1 MSSNEHEAFNV
12 RKIRKLDAG
21 SSIFCAALAGATAV
35 FATGEELILLP
46 PDEGERRAAPHD
58 GAILCACA
66 DRRRVVTG
74 GDDGKVCATRPDG
87 ETSVLATDAKRR
99 WIDRVAVRDDLVA
112 WSAGKQAF
120 VQAPGADISSLDLP
134 SSVGGLAF
142 GPDETLAIAHYNG
155 VTLWHPLS
163 GVAPTLLE
171 WKGLH
176 LDVKFSPDGQFV
188 VTAMQEPSIHG
199 WRVADRASL
208 PSPPYPERVRSL
220 DWSASGRW
228 LATSGSERLVVLPFN
243 MDNPLARMPL
253 LLAPY
258 DARVTAVACHP
269 TRDIV
274 AVGYADGLTLLVR
287 LPDGAEIPMK
297 NPAATPV
304 SALAWSA
311 KGDTLAIAC
320 EDGAA
325 RVLDLS

>member
-1 MSSNEHEAFNV
+1 LSADREAFNV
-12 RKIRKLDAG
+12 RRIRKLDAG
-21 SSIFCAALAGATAV
+21 SAIFYAALSGATAA
-35 FATGEELILLP
+35 FATGEELIFLP
-46 PDEGERRAAPHD
+46 PDGEERRVAPHA

-66 DRRRVVTG
+66 DERRVVTG

-87 ETSVLATDAKRR
+87 ETVLVATDAKRR

-120 VQAPGADISSLDLP
+120 VQAAGAVRSLDLP

-142 GPDETLAIAHYNG
+142 AADGTLAVAHYNG
-155 VTLWHPLS
+155 VTLWQPLTQA
-163 GVAPTLLE
+163 APVLLE

-176 LDVKFSPDGQFV
+176 LDAKFSPDGQFL

-199 WRVADRASL
+199 WRIADRTSL

-228 LATSGSERLVVLPFN
+228 LATSGSERLVLLPFA
-243 MDNPLARMPL
+243 MEDNPLARMPL

-258 DARVTAVACHP
+258 DVRVTAVACHP
-269 TRDIV
+269 VRDIV

-297 NPAATPV
+297 NPGASPV
-304 SALAWSA
+304 AALAWSA
-311 KGDTLAIAC
+311 TGDTLAIAC

-325 RVLDLS
+325 RILDLS